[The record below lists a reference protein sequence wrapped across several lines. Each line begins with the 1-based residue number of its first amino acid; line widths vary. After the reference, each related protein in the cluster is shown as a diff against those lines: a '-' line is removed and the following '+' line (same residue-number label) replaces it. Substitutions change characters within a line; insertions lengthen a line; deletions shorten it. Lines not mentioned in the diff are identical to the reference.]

1 MFTYTFLE
9 HAILASLITAI
20 VAPTI
25 GFFLVLRR
33 QALMADTLA
42 HVSLAGVAAGFLLGF
57 NPLITALFVTTG
69 SSLVIEHLRA
79 RRIASEWALALFL
92 YGSLAVAIILFSLG
106 KNVGSKVTS
115 FLFGNLLTVTQS
127 DLFFMLALGG
137 IVIATVAIF
146 WKSLLAITFD
156 ETFARTINLPVRR
169 LTTLLAALT
178 AAVITLSIPT
188 LGVLLIGAMISI
200 PVIAALQLRAS
211 AVTTLFAAIAIALIS
226 TLFGL
231 ASSLMLNIA
240 PAGTI
245 VLTLILTTLLIRLS
259 LSIKK

>member
-42 HVSLAGVAAGFLLGF
+42 HVSLAGVAAGILLGL
-57 NPLITALFVTTG
+57 NPLATALFVATG
-69 SSLVIEHLRA
+69 SSIAIEHLKT

-106 KNVGSKVTS
+106 KNVGGKVTS
-115 FLFGNLLTVTQS
+115 FLFGNLLTVTTA
-127 DLFFMLALGG
+127 DLILMATLGS
-137 IVIATVAIF
+137 VVVATVSIF
-146 WKSLLAITFD
+146 WRQLLAITFD
-156 ETFARTINLPVRR
+156 ETFARTIGLPVSR

-200 PVIAALQLRAS
+200 PVIAALQIRTS
-211 AVTTLFAAIAIALIS
+211 AVATLMYAIGIALIG
-226 TLFGL
+226 TIFGL
-231 ASSLMLNIA
+231 TLSLTLNIA
-240 PAGTI
+240 PAGSI
-245 VLTLILTTLLIRLS
+245 VLTLISLTLCIRLTT
-259 LSIKK
+259 K

>member
-69 SSLVIEHLRA
+69 SSLAIEHLRA
-79 RRIASEWALALFL
+79 RRVASEWALALFL

-106 KNVGSKVTS
+106 KNVGSRVTS
-115 FLFGNLLTVTQS
+115 FLFGNLLTVTEN
-127 DLFFMLALGG
+127 DLFFMLTLGG
-137 IVIATVAIF
+137 IVIATVAVF
-146 WKSLLAITFD
+146 WKPLLTITFD
-156 ETFARTINLPVRR
+156 ETFAHTINLPVRR
-169 LTTLLAALT
+169 LTTLL
-178 AAVITLSIPT
+178 IPT

-259 LSIKK
+259 LSITK

>member
-42 HVSLAGVAAGFLLGF
+42 HVSLAGVAAGILLGL
-57 NPLITALFVTTG
+57 NPLATALVIATG
-69 SSLVIEHLRA
+69 SSVAIEHLKA

-106 KNVGSKVTS
+106 KNVGSKVPS
-115 FLFGNLLTVTQS
+115 FLFGNLLTVTTA
-127 DLFFMLALGG
+127 DLWLMTALGS
-137 IVIATVAIF
+137 IVIATVILF
-146 WKSLLAITFD
+146 WKPLLTITFD
-156 ETFARTINLPVRR
+156 ETFARTIGLPVSR

-200 PVIAALQLRAS
+200 PVIAALQIRTS
-211 AVTTLFAAIAIALIS
+211 AVATLLYAISIALVG

-231 ASSLMLNIA
+231 MLSLAFNIA
-240 PAGTI
+240 PAGAI
-245 VLTLILTTLLIRLS
+245 VLTLIVITFIIRIGAIRKS
-259 LSIKK
+259 